1 MLNLLLPALF
11 LLAQDPAAAPPA
23 APPAAQA
30 PAPPA
35 PAPAPPPEA
44 PAPTAQPEAPPAAVP
59 GPPQAQK
66 PLSFFSQRFK
76 FRWDQFLPLT
86 AVVDTLKINSIFFNE
101 RSMNFLKGAKFGTR
115 AVVDVTNTGTTKR
128 KPGFAVAVFDAQ
140 DRLLGVASGG
150 PTLGSVGAGETES
163 FTLSFHDVMERIPR
177 ADHFILTVELSE

>member
-23 APPAAQA
+23 APAVQ
-30 PAPPA
+30 
-35 PAPAPPPEA
+35 
-44 PAPTAQPEAPPAAVP
+44 EAPPAATPAPVQP
-59 GPPQAQK
+59 ANQK

-140 DRLLGVASGG
+140 DQLLGVAYGG
-150 PTLGSVGAGETES
+150 PKIGGVGAGQTES
-163 FTLSFHDVMERIPR
+163 FDLGFHQVTERIPR
-177 ADHFILTVELSE
+177 ADHFILSVELSN